1 MCLRYLLQEIKTKKL
16 EDVLIKLGKQ
26 EVIHKPKKCCGRK
39 EREESGRGHDG

>member
-26 EVIHKPKKCCGRK
+26 EVIHKPKKVLWE
-39 EREESGRGHDG
+39 EREGREREGA